1 MGAAVDG
8 YGRPVLGDVDGEAVE
23 VGAELLHGG
32 GGDGGKA
39 EAGGK
44 APGRCKLVEDLFLL
58 AGAF

>member
-1 MGAAVDG
+1 MGAAVDD
-8 YGRPVLGDVDGEAVE
+8 YGRPVLGDVDCEAVE

-32 GGDGGKA
+32 GGDGSEA

-44 APGRCKLVEDLFLL
+44 EQECCKLIYGSILL